1 MFSLGFMVL
10 AYSRRLSGKIR
21 TQSANAELACFLS
34 FVAGSMNAGG
44 FLAVNEFTSHMS
56 GIVSQMADATAL
68 GDWRILLW
76 GLGAVMAFIAG
87 SATTT
92 VIIHFA
98 RNNYW
103 QSEYAL
109 PIFLEA
115 GALMLFGLL
124 DGVQWYLPWL
134 WTSLTVAVLCFIMGL
149 QNAIITDIS
158 HYALRS
164 THVTGTV
171 TDIGIEL
178 GRLFYWNRAAKRDNN
193 LVPVHSN
200 IKKFKL
206 LLQVLILFFVGGVV
220 GALGFRHFGFL
231 YTCGTAL
238 ILVYIAAGP
247 MWDDAKAILQRRRR
261 VRQHRHR

>member
-1 MFSLGFMVL
+1 MVL
-10 AYSRRLSGKIR
+10 AYSRRLSGKLR

-34 FVAGSMNAGG
+34 FVAGAINAGG
-44 FLAVNEFTSHMS
+44 YLAVREYTSHMS
-56 GIVSQMADATAL
+56 GIVSQMADMTVL
-68 GDWRILLW
+68 GDWHIVLW

-98 RNNYW
+98 RNSYL

-115 GALMLFGLL
+115 CALMLFGML
-124 DGVQWYLPWL
+124 DGAQWYLPWL
-134 WTSLTVAVLCFIMGL
+134 WTSLTVATLCYIMGL

-178 GRLFYWNRAAKRDNN
+178 GRLLYWNRGARRDAN
-193 LVPVHSN
+193 LVPVRSN
-200 IKKFKL
+200 KKKFKL
-206 LLQVLILFFVGGVV
+206 LLQVLVLFFVGGVV
-220 GALGFRHFGFL
+220 GALGFKHLGYMF
-231 YTCGTAL
+231 TCGMASL
-238 ILVYIAAGP
+238 LVYIASGP
-247 MWDDAKAILQRRRR
+247 LWDDARTIALRRERR
-261 VRQHRHR
+261 AERHKHD

>member
-1 MFSLGFMVL
+1 
-10 AYSRRLSGKIR
+10 
-21 TQSANAELACFLS
+21 
-34 FVAGSMNAGG
+34 
-44 FLAVNEFTSHMS
+44 
-56 GIVSQMADATAL
+56 
-68 GDWRILLW
+68 
-76 GLGAVMAFIAG
+76 
-87 SATTT
+87 
-92 VIIHFA
+92 
-98 RNNYW
+98 
-103 QSEYAL
+103 
-109 PIFLEA
+109 
-115 GALMLFGLL
+115 
-124 DGVQWYLPWL
+124 
-134 WTSLTVAVLCFIMGL
+134 MGL

-247 MWDDAKAILQRRRR
+247 MVDDVKAILQRRRR
-261 VRQHRHR
+261 ARQNS